1 MDIFLKTQGSG
12 ANPVW
17 AESSGA
23 WVKLGEVEHSG
34 SSVSAVD
41 INFTPDDSVYKW
53 YKLYIQDWRGNG
65 GSPYWR
71 VRTGGS
77 TQTGSIYSTGG
88 SGTANQGDGNTWPP
102 QRRDDTGDTRMHLD
116 QTWTTY
122 TSSHYGLA
130 YDINFY
136 KGSSSNKKSFFWT
149 HIINHNSD
157 TYIGAGYIGGF
168 AATTAAL
175 TGFTLYQS
183 SGNIDNLNAY
193 VLGFKA

>member
-1 MDIFLKTQGSG
+1 
-12 ANPVW
+12 
-17 AESSGA
+17 
-23 WVKLGEVEHSG
+23 
-34 SSVSAVD
+34 
-41 INFTPDDSVYKW
+41 
-53 YKLYIQDWRGNG
+53 
-65 GSPYWR
+65 
-71 VRTGGS
+71 
-77 TQTGSIYSTGG
+77 
-88 SGTANQGDGNTWPP
+88 
-102 QRRDDTGDTRMHLD
+102 MHLD

-157 TYIGAGYIGGF
+157 TYIGAGYMGGF